1 MHTMVSHRLTSS
13 CNSLKILFKSSKF
26 YKIFGD
32 IQINFEEVT
41 RISKGEL
48 LQQDIFIFLKY
59 NMTIQELADI
69 IRKEEK
75 KRDIRHEKTP
85 ANSKILKEKCGGT
98 FEAVITGN
106 GQEKCLIPQ
115 VGSLHFL
122 YRGQNQEFVPCV
134 PSLYRGNPSEA
145 EIFIERMRLVVFQRL
160 LNTHPVIKNFF
171 NKHHFKVD
179 VEGLAQHYGLKTSV
193 LDLTSNLDI
202 ALFFATCWY
211 DYDNDEY
218 KYYDDD
224 ITHEAIL
231 YVFIPLLDNE
241 PSPSIDEANYLNHNI
256 KPIGLQAFPRPGVQ
270 EGYGLH
276 IPKNEST
283 KSYIYRFTF
292 TSEDSKKYY
301 DMFKKGESLWVKDA
315 LIKKTKQ
322 IAQMTVFSYSVF
334 TETFRAFRPKGYSA
348 TKMKKELSDIITLR
362 TKVDDIV
369 FTDEEQKAIVNEWN
383 STIGPEMA
391 SKIYRK
397 YWFKHDGISS
407 DGTITGI
414 RNRQEYRTLKKIS
427 QEQLVGFIACHDK
440 LEGAEWKNYTNKP
453 RSSERITQKGWQK
466 VPASMEDLFGKPYL
480 TKEDWYINI

>member
-1 MHTMVSHRLTSS
+1 MVSHRLTSS
-13 CNSLKILFKSSKF
+13 CNSQKILFKSLKF

-32 IQINFEEVT
+32 IQINLEEAT

-48 LQQDIFIFLKY
+48 LQQDIFIFKKY

-75 KRDIRHEKTP
+75 NRDIRHEKTP

-98 FEAVITGN
+98 FETVITGN

-211 DYDNDEY
+211 DFDNDEY
-218 KYYDDD
+218 KS
-224 ITHEAIL
+224 IL
-231 YVFIPLLDNE
+231 
-241 PSPSIDEANYLNHNI
+241 
-256 KPIGLQAFPRPGVQ
+256 
-270 EGYGLH
+270 
-276 IPKNEST
+276 
-283 KSYIYRFTF
+283 
-292 TSEDSKKYY
+292 
-301 DMFKKGESLWVKDA
+301 
-315 LIKKTKQ
+315 
-322 IAQMTVFSYSVF
+322 
-334 TETFRAFRPKGYSA
+334 
-348 TKMKKELSDIITLR
+348 
-362 TKVDDIV
+362 
-369 FTDEEQKAIVNEWN
+369 
-383 STIGPEMA
+383 
-391 SKIYRK
+391 
-397 YWFKHDGISS
+397 
-407 DGTITGI
+407 
-414 RNRQEYRTLKKIS
+414 
-427 QEQLVGFIACHDK
+427 C
-440 LEGAEWKNYTNKP
+440 
-453 RSSERITQKGWQK
+453 
-466 VPASMEDLFGKPYL
+466 
-480 TKEDWYINI
+480 

>member
-1 MHTMVSHRLTSS
+1 
-13 CNSLKILFKSSKF
+13 
-26 YKIFGD
+26 
-32 IQINFEEVT
+32 
-41 RISKGEL
+41 
-48 LQQDIFIFLKY
+48 
-59 NMTIQELADI
+59 MTIQELI
-69 IRKEEK
+69 KILRKEEK

-85 ANSKILKEKCGGT
+85 VNCKLLKEKCCGT
-98 FEAVITGN
+98 FEAVVTGN

-179 VEGLAQHYGLKTSV
+179 VEGLAQHYGLRTSV
-193 LDLTSNLDI
+193 LDLTSSLDI

-211 DYDNDEY
+211 DSDKDEY

-224 ITHEAIL
+224 RTHEAIL

-241 PSPSIDEANYLNHNI
+241 PCPSLDEANYLNHNI

-283 KSYIYRFTF
+283 KSYMYRFTF
-292 TSEDSKKYY
+292 TSKDSKKYY
-301 DMFKKGESLWVKDA
+301 DMFKYGELLWVKDA
-315 LIKKTKQ
+315 LIDKTKQ
-322 IAQMTVFSYSVF
+322 IAQMNVFSYSVF
-334 TETFRAFRPKGYSA
+334 TETFRFFRPKGYSA
-348 TKMKKELSDIITLR
+348 TKMKKEVSDYITLKTR
-362 TKVDDIV
+362 VDDMV
-369 FTDEEQKAIVNEWN
+369 FDDKEKKAIVNDWN
-383 STIGPEMA
+383 STIGPDMA

-397 YWFKHDGISS
+397 NWFEHDGVDDGLS
-407 DGTITGI
+407 DGKIQGI
-414 RNRQEYRTLKKIS
+414 RNRQDYRTLKRIS
-427 QEQLVGFIACHDK
+427 HEQLIGFVACPDN

-453 RSSERITQKGWQK
+453 RPSNSERKIQKGWQK
-466 VPASMEDLFGKPYL
+466 VPASMEEYYGKPYL
-480 TKEDWYINI
+480 TKKDWYIKI

>member
-1 MHTMVSHRLTSS
+1 
-13 CNSLKILFKSSKF
+13 
-26 YKIFGD
+26 
-32 IQINFEEVT
+32 
-41 RISKGEL
+41 
-48 LQQDIFIFLKY
+48 
-59 NMTIQELADI
+59 MTIQELVGI

-75 KRDIRHEKTP
+75 KRDFKHEKTP
-85 ANSKILKEKCGGT
+85 VNSKLLKDKCGGT
-98 FEAVITGN
+98 FEAVVTGN
-106 GQEKCLIPQ
+106 GPEKCLIPQ

-134 PSLYRGNPSEA
+134 PSLYRGNPSDA
-145 EIFIERMRLVVFQRL
+145 EIFIEKMRLVVFQRL
-160 LNTHPVIKNFF
+160 LNTHPVIKKFF

-193 LDLTSNLDI
+193 LDLTSNLNI

-211 DYDNDEY
+211 DHDNDEY

-241 PSPSIDEANYLNHNI
+241 PSPSMDEANYLNHNI

-276 IPKNEST
+276 IPKNESI
-283 KSYIYRFTF
+283 KSYMYRFTF
-292 TSEDSKKYY
+292 TSEDSKMYY
-301 DMFKKGESLWVKDA
+301 DMFKKGEMLWVKDA
-315 LIKKTKQ
+315 LVDKTKQ
-322 IAQMTVFSYSVF
+322 IVKMNVFSYNVF
-334 TETFRAFRPKGYSA
+334 TETFRLFRPKGYSA
-348 TKMKKELSDIITLR
+348 TKMKKEVSDIISLK

-369 FTDEEQKAIVNEWN
+369 FNDEEQMAIVNEWN
-383 STIGPEMA
+383 TTIGPKMT

-397 YWFKHDGISS
+397 SWFEHDGVDDNSS
-407 DGTITGI
+407 DGTIKGI

-427 QEQLVGFIACHDK
+427 QEQLIEFIGCPER

-453 RSSERITQKGWQK
+453 RPLEKITQNGWQK
-466 VPASMEDLFGKPYL
+466 VPAMMEEFFGKPYL
-480 TKEDWYINI
+480 AKEDWYIKN